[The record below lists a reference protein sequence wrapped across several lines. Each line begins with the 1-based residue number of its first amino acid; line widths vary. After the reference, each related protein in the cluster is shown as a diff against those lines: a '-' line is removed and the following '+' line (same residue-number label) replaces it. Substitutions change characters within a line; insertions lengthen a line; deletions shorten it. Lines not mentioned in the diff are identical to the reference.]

1 MQFIAAS
8 INKDRMDTIMQ
19 DQEYSRMD
27 RDAVSVLEA
36 CTNIKI
42 PQEYEKEGKVDM
54 CKAWTDQ
61 FTQAQMLGRQEGR
74 QEGRLEGGNTMVYVM
89 VQDGD
94 TSPERGA
101 KRLGITVE
109 ELKKRMSASGY
120 KFPE

>member
-1 MQFIAAS
+1 MSGLGAAIAS
-8 INKDRMDTIMQ
+8 KN
-19 DQEYSRMD
+19 
-27 RDAVSVLEA
+27 LE
-36 CTNIKI
+36 K
-42 PQEYEKEGKVDM
+42 
-54 CKAWTDQ
+54 
-61 FTQAQMLGRQEGR
+61 GRQEGLR
-74 QEGRLEGGNTMVYVM
+74 EGGNTMVYVM

>member
-1 MQFIAAS
+1 
-8 INKDRMDTIMQ
+8 
-19 DQEYSRMD
+19 
-27 RDAVSVLEA
+27 
-36 CTNIKI
+36 
-42 PQEYEKEGKVDM
+42 M

-61 FTQAQMLGRQEGR
+61 FTQAQMLGR